1 MIEKE
6 SYKGYE
12 LYYSKKK
19 IEYKSILK
27 KICKKEYAELEIYK
41 NTERNYVAKI
51 EVEGN
56 VYILKS
62 PKAETVIPQRRIQTY
77 FKDGEALVTL
87 KNLTHWKSIGLDFF
101 VPPLGVI
108 VKKSKFIE
116 ESYILM
122 EYIEGEI
129 LRTTEDVNE
138 VMKIIKKMHSHGIYH
153 GDLNTSN
160 FINTKEGMKV
170 IDTQG
175 KSEKYIDYKRCYDV
189 FTLKRDLL
197 TMSLNYDVEKEYYR
211 DENNRDIKR
220 NKSLF
225 YYIAYFIKEFKNIPI
240 ISKIRGLKQKLR
252 VKGWK
257 I

>member
-6 SYKGYE
+6 SYKEYE
-12 LYYSKKK
+12 LYYSKKNK
-19 IEYKSILK
+19 QCKSLLK
-27 KICKKEYAELEIYK
+27 KICKKEFKELEIYK

-51 EVEGN
+51 EIDGDI
-56 VYILKS
+56 YILKS
-62 PKAETVIPQRRIQTY
+62 PKAETVIPQRRVQTY
-77 FKDGEALVTL
+77 FKYGEALTTL
-87 KNLTHWKSIGLDFF
+87 KNLTHWKNIGLDFF

-108 VKKSKFIE
+108 VKRKHFID

-122 EYIEGEI
+122 DYVDGKI
-129 LRTTEDVNE
+129 LRTIEDIDE

-160 FINTKEGMKV
+160 FIKTKDGIKV

-175 KSEKYIDYKRCYDV
+175 KSEKYIDYKRCYDI

-197 TMSLNYDVEKEYYR
+197 VIERKYDVEKEYNKI
-211 DENNRDIKR
+211 ENNKEIKM
-220 NKSLF
+220 NKSIF
-225 YYIAYFIKEFKNIPI
+225 YYVAYFIKEFKNIPVI
-240 ISKIRGLKQKLR
+240 NKIRGLKQKLR

>member
-6 SYKGYE
+6 SYKEYK
-12 LYYSKKK
+12 LYYSKKNK
-19 IEYKSILK
+19 QCKSLLK
-27 KICKKEYAELEIYK
+27 KICEKKFEELEIYK

-51 EVEGN
+51 EIDGEI
-56 VYILKS
+56 YILKS

-77 FKDGEALVTL
+77 FKDGEALTTL
-87 KNLTHWKSIGLDFF
+87 KNLSYWKNLGLDFF
-101 VPPLGVI
+101 IPPLGVI
-108 VKKSKFIE
+108 VKRGRFIE

-122 EYIEGEI
+122 EYVDGKI
-129 LRTTEDVNE
+129 LRTAEDIKE
-138 VMKIIKKMHSHGIYH
+138 VIKIIKKMHSHGIYH

-160 FINTKEGMKV
+160 FIKTKEGMKV

-220 NKSLF
+220 KKSLF

>member
-6 SYKGYE
+6 SYKEYE
-12 LYYSKKK
+12 LYYSKKDK
-19 IEYKSILK
+19 QYKSLLK
-27 KICKKEYAELEIYK
+27 KICKKEYKELEIYK
-41 NTERNYVAKI
+41 NTERNYVAK
-51 EVEGN
+51 VEIDGEI
-56 VYILKS
+56 YILKS

-77 FKDGEALVTL
+77 FKDGEALTTL

-108 VKKSKFIE
+108 VKRKHFIE

-122 EYIEGEI
+122 EYIEGKI
-129 LRTTEDVNE
+129 LRTTEDIDE

-160 FINTKEGMKV
+160 FIKTKDGMKV

-175 KSEKYIDYKRCYDV
+175 KSEKFIDYKRCYDI

-197 TMSLNYDVEKEYYR
+197 VMELKYDVEKEY
-211 DENNRDIKR
+211 NRDKR
-220 NKSLF
+220 NNIVKKEKSIF
-225 YYIAYFIKEFKNIPI
+225 YYVAYFTKEFKNIPI
-240 ISKIRGLKQKLR
+240 INKIRGLKQKLR